1 MISFNISGRT
11 PASELKRI
19 VAALNA
25 FSEGAPIDSELRSDA
40 KYIREALMDVTSV
53 NDSEQV
59 VVRVPKDVAVAVEAD
74 PAGAVKA
81 LADATANAEDDATR
95 RAMQATR
102 DQVAHAA
109 SAVPLPPPVRST
121 ADASESPTA
130 PEASEVFAATPTS
143 DASPSVSTNPAPAA
157 AVTGPAL
164 DAKGLPWDARIHAG
178 SKTQNADGSWRQRRN
193 LNDPALVNRVEA
205 ELRGALGVGQP
216 TSSPAQPATAE
227 SGASIA
233 SSIPTPPPT
242 NGALDFAGFMKWY
255 VPLVTAQAITV
266 EQTAEILKTI
276 PLASITMLGVRP
288 DLIPQVKAA
297 IEAQL

>member
-1 MISFNISGRT
+1 MISFSISGRT

-25 FSEGAPIDSELRSDA
+25 FSEGAPIESELVRDSR
-40 KYIREALMDVTSV
+40 YIRERLGVDKRSEDVVINQTFMSA
-53 NDSEQV
+53 DEARQE
-59 VVRVPKDVAVAVEAD
+59 AVEANPD
-74 PAGAVKA
+74 SAVEA
-81 LADATANAEDDATR
+81 LTEA
-95 RAMQATR
+95 
-102 DQVAHAA
+102 VVS
-109 SAVPLPPPVRST
+109 SAVPLPPAAPST
-121 ADASESPTA
+121 ADASASPIA
-130 PEASEVFAATPTS
+130 PAVSEVFAATPTS
-143 DASPSVSTNPAPAA
+143 DASPSASTNPVPAA
-157 AVTGPAL
+157 AATGLVL

-193 LNDPALVNRVEA
+193 LNDPALVSRVEA
-205 ELRGALGVGQP
+205 ELRAAMNVGAQP
-216 TSSPAQPATAE
+216 STAQPATTVDTGV
-227 SGASIA
+227 SSA
-233 SSIPTPPPT
+233 SSIPTPPT
-242 NGALDFAGFMKWY
+242 TSGQLDFAGFMKWY